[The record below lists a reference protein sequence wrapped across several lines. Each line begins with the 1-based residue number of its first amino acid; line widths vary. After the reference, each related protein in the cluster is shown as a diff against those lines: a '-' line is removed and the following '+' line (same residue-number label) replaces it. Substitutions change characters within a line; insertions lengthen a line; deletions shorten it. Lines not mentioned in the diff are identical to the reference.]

1 MEAGDWSLRFR
12 LDPIDLPDSKEHYTK
27 IALEDA
33 KSRLEM
39 ATKNHENSADAMT
52 FMMSEKTVEDNIY
65 LKYGLEVQH
74 LREAISRHDLLD
86 VPEIKQM
93 RDGTEKLKK

>member
-1 MEAGDWSLRFR
+1 
-12 LDPIDLPDSKEHYTK
+12 
-27 IALEDA
+27 
-33 KSRLEM
+33 
-39 ATKNHENSADAMT
+39 MT
-52 FMMSEKTVEDNIY
+52 FMMSKKTVEDNIY

-93 RDGTEKLKK
+93 RDGTEKLKKYTQEKEQEKFNLSEATIQQMA